1 MPRAAV
7 EDVAAAII
15 AGGQAR
21 RLEGRVKALIQVQG
35 RTVLDRQLA
44 VLAPAF
50 PAMAISANDPTPFRA
65 TGLPVLPDSR
75 PGLGPLAGIAA
86 ALAWCP
92 APYLLVVAGD
102 MPYVDAPVIDLLLAG
117 RGPGVDVVVPFIGG
131 LPEPLLA
138 LYARSCLPVA
148 EQRLRA
154 GRHKTAGLITEE
166 GLLVRRV
173 DEPALR
179 AVDPALRCFTNLNA
193 ASDLPPGSPG
203 TL

>member
-7 EDVAAAII
+7 ADVAAAII

-21 RLEGRVKALIQVQG
+21 RLGGRIKALIEVQG

-50 PAMAISANDPTPFRA
+50 PALAISANDAAPFRA

-75 PGLGPLAGIAA
+75 PGLGPLAGITA

-102 MPYVDAPVIDLLLAG
+102 MPYIDAAVIDLLLAA
-117 RGPGVDVVVPFIGG
+117 RGPGVDAVVPFIGG

-138 LYARSCLPVA
+138 LYARACLPAA

-154 GRHKTAGLITEE
+154 GKYKTAGLITEE
-166 GLLVRRV
+166 GLAVRRL
-173 DEPALR
+173 DESALR
-179 AVDPALRCFTNLNA
+179 AVDPDLRCFTNLNA
-193 ASDLPPGSPG
+193 ASDLPPGV
-203 TL
+203 L